1 LSDCLQLKPTHH
13 EPSREVENAYEWCS
27 NRVFCRGPGAQ
38 ALLQWSFDTRIL
50 FEVKYVYVLS
60 LFLKKE
66 RMLHIDDFWNKKRVL
81 PAGKI
86 ETWHCAAF
94 LFSQVPK
101 KCTNLELSLPY
112 NLTLGTYSK
121 FTQEIKFLAP
131 GFCFPQPCSALS
143 ASLLR
148 QDHVYRTTNESFGFH
163 NKKSMKCG
171 IVNWI
176 QLRICVRSKN
186 TQHHFFVFCFVFCFV
201 ARRLACQLH
210 QECTQ
215 VEVQ

>member
-1 LSDCLQLKPTHH
+1 
-13 EPSREVENAYEWCS
+13 
-27 NRVFCRGPGAQ
+27 VFCRGPGAQ

-112 NLTLGTYSK
+112 ILTLGTYSK

-143 ASLLR
+143 AGLLR
-148 QDHVYRTTNESFGFH
+148 QDHVYRTTNKSFGFH
-163 NKKSMKCG
+163 NKKIDEMRHCKLDS
-171 IVNWI
+171 IEN
-176 QLRICVRSKN
+176 LRSFEKYP
-186 TQHHFFVFCFVFCFV
+186 TPLFCFLFCVLFCRQTTSV
-201 ARRLACQLH
+201 PSTSGMHTGRGAVIGNPGSTRLEGIPAMNLGLDGIR
-210 QECTQ
+210 TYM
-215 VEVQ
+215 